1 MRELKLK
8 FHKILGIITALAIAS
23 PIGANSVI
31 MGGISVSAE
40 DDPGNITVIAP
51 QPEINRDEE
60 LPQFNE
66 PEFFPMYSFPDQMR
80 GVYVTPGIDYAAAG
94 EGEELTEDQI
104 AESVEAM
111 LDKAESNR
119 LNSIIIRTDHNGEA
133 FYSADMNDTVERPL
147 AEYAIDSA
155 KERGFYVYLNFS
167 LDYALNQLEDADLQS
182 RIDRLAIIVHS
193 FTVKYPVDGII
204 LDGYYSSKNNTALGD
219 YLRNG
224 SGIGFE
230 NWLLDNGAYVFSLAA
245 DAVRRTNNT
254 VPVGIALEDVWA
266 NYTTNESGSETSVNF
281 EALTDG
287 YADTVSYIQ
296 NGYAD
301 FIMLKAEG
309 SISDSDIPFN
319 KIVSWWNGYAKEAD
333 IPLYVH
339 HINEQIC
346 TDAEGWGSP
355 DELVKQVIAAGDY
368 DSYSGSAFNSLS
380 SLDRNIM
387 ESTSVLMK
395 HYDDTID
402 VEGLNSELEM
412 TLPKKT
418 TFKTEE
424 PTVIFAGSFDP
435 NFPVYYQGK
444 EIVLN
449 EAGRFYFTE
458 ELDVGVNT
466 FKFQSKAKVITYKI
480 TRTVNVLKSVS
491 PTDETMRIE
500 EQSTVAL
507 SAIAYKDS
515 AVTAKINGKSISLKA
530 VDGQLDELDP
540 NSNYTKYIG
549 YYTAPAGKRGQDID
563 LGNIEFYGTYHTK
576 TGDINESRTGAH
588 IIVNALAEVLNDYSG
603 NLLRV
608 NNDNTMVY
616 NYKSTTTSP
625 SPDCTRLPAGTLDYI
640 VKTVTY
646 SGTDY
651 YLTNSGKRIRT
662 NAVTVLDNKP
672 LGSNPMSVA
681 AAGKDGTDTVIK
693 LKTAVKTP
701 FSISYGGLSYSD
713 GDNGN
718 YYVSS
723 FDSSYITI
731 TFDYVTSVSSGDIA
745 FPDSAAFTSGKW
757 TTTESGEMKQAKLTL
772 SLRQNGV
779 YGGVTATYD
788 SSDNLVLRF
797 NGCRNSVNGAT
808 IVIDPG
814 HGYTGKSEFDP
825 GAIGHIKEQEANLAI
840 AKYVEQMLS
849 DAGANVIR
857 LKTESQTYVTEYRA
871 SEARQYNPDL
881 FVSIHC
887 NAAGGESAH
896 GAEAYYF
903 TPFSQPLAKYVSAA
917 LGSYLN
923 DLHGSSNNDRG
934 AKYNYFFVT
943 QQQDFPS
950 ILVETAFVTN
960 YTEAMA
966 LAASSSQ
973 KKFASAI
980 VSGIKK
986 YFERTNYSCF
996 GDGSAQWTDTAGT
1009 AQLPQENYP
1018 PADVFDPSDVQTTDP
1033 WENGSGNDNYDWG
1046 TGNTGSEP
1054 GGGNMTQE
1062 PPEDYDP
1069 DDPYYQYL
1077 FSEYAYYYQ

>member
-1 MRELKLK
+1 MKRK
-8 FHKILGIITALAIAS
+8 FSRLPGLVTALAMVAGLCAEIL
-23 PIGANSVI
+23 SVP
-31 MGGISVSAE
+31 VLAE
-40 DDPGNITVIAP
+40 YDHKYDPGEIEVIVP

-60 LPQFNE
+60 LPSFTE
-66 PEFFPMYSFPDQMR
+66 PDFTPMYSFPEQMR
-80 GVYVTPGIDYAAAG
+80 GVYVTPGVDFGAVTADADTETTDAELEAAV
-94 EGEELTEDQI
+94 

-111 LDKAESNR
+111 LDTAEANR
-119 LNSIIIRTDHNGEA
+119 LNSIIIRTDRNGEA
-133 FYSADMNDTVERPL
+133 FYSSDPNETVERSL
-147 AEYAIDSA
+147 IEYAIDGA

-167 LDYALNQLEDADLQS
+167 LDFVLGQLEDMELQS

-204 LDGYYSSKNNTALGD
+204 LDGYYSSKNNTALND
-219 YLRNG
+219 YMHNG
-224 SGIGFE
+224 SGIGYD

-254 VPVGIALEDVWA
+254 VPVGISLNDVWA
-266 NYTTNESGSETSVNF
+266 NYTTEESGSETSVNF

-287 YADTVSYIQ
+287 YADTVSYIE

-309 SISDSDIPFN
+309 SLSDSSLPFN
-319 KIVSWWNGYAKEAD
+319 EIVGWWDGYAQKAD
-333 IPLYVH
+333 IPLYVR

-346 TDAEGWGSP
+346 TDAQGWGSP
-355 DELVKQVIAAGDY
+355 DELVKQVIAASDH
-368 DSYSGSAFNSLS
+368 DSYKGSAFNSLRSLKKDTMS
-380 SLDRNIM
+380 S
-387 ESTSVLMK
+387 TTALMK

-402 VEGLNSELEM
+402 LEGLNSELEM

-458 ELDVGVNT
+458 DLDVGVNT
-466 FKFQSKAKVITYKI
+466 FKFQNKAKVITYKI

-491 PTDETMRIE
+491 PTDDTMRVE
-500 EQSTVAL
+500 EQSTIAL
-507 SAIAYKDS
+507 SAIAYKGS
-515 AVTAKINGKSISLKA
+515 IVTAKVNGKSVSLKE

-549 YYTAPAGKRGQDID
+549 YYTAPNGKKGQDID
-563 LGNIEFYGTYHTK
+563 LGNVEFYGTYPTK
-576 TGDINESRTGAH
+576 TGDISETRTGSR
-588 IIVNALAEVLNDYSG
+588 IIVNALAEVMNDYSG

-616 NYKSTTTSP
+616 NYKSTTTDP
-625 SPDCTRLPAGTLDYI
+625 SPDCARLPAGTLDYI

-646 SGTDY
+646 SGSNY
-651 YLTNSGKRIRT
+651 YLTNSGKRILT
-662 NAVTVLDNKP
+662 SAVTVLDNKP
-672 LGSNPMSVA
+672 LGSNPMSVV
-681 AAGKDGTDTVIK
+681 AAGKDGRDTVIK
-693 LKTAVKTP
+693 LKTAEKIP
-701 FSISYGGLSYSD
+701 FSISYGGVSYSS
-713 GDNGN
+713 GYNGN
-718 YYVSS
+718 YYVSG
-723 FDSSYITI
+723 FDPGYITV
-731 TFDYVTSVSSGDIA
+731 TFDYVTSVSSGDIK
-745 FPDSAAFTSGKW
+745 FPDSAVFTSGKW
-757 TTTESGEMKQAKLTL
+757 STSESGDMKQAKLTL
-772 SLRQNGV
+772 SLRQSGIYN
-779 YGGVTATYD
+779 GVTATYD

-797 NGCRNSVNGAT
+797 NGCENSVNGAT

-814 HGYTGKSEFDP
+814 HGYTGASEFDP

-857 LKTESQTYVTEYRA
+857 LKTESQTYVTRERA
-871 SEARQYNPDL
+871 ATARQYSPDL
-881 FVSIHC
+881 FISVHC
-887 NAAGGESAH
+887 NAAGASAY

-903 TPFSQPLAKYVSAA
+903 TPFSQPLAKYVSAE

-923 DLHGSSNNDRG
+923 EVHGSSSGNDRG
-934 AKYNYFFVT
+934 AKYNYFWVT

-950 ILVETAFVTN
+950 ILIETAFVTN

-966 LAASSSQ
+966 LANSSCQ

-980 VSGIKK
+980 VNGIKK
-986 YFERTNYSCF
+986 YFARAGYSCY
-996 GDGSAQWTDTAGT
+996 GDGDAVWTNTDGSAGS
-1009 AQLPQENYP
+1009 PQDDYP
-1018 PADVFDPSDVQTTDP
+1018 PADSFTPSDTETTDP
-1033 WENGSGNDNYDWG
+1033 WENDSYYANDGY
-1046 TGNTGSEP
+1046 GNTDNSGSD
-1054 GGGNMTQE
+1054 TSQE
-1062 PPEDYDP
+1062 PPFNPDDFWSSYDP
-1069 DDPYYQYL
+1069 EDPLAFFQ
-1077 FSEYAYYYQ
+1077 